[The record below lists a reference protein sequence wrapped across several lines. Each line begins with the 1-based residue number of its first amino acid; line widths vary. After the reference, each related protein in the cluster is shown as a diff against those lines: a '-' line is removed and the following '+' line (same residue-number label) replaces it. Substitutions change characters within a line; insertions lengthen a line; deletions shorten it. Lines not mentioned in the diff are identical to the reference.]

1 MEEIKEILER
11 LKSIEA
17 KIDTGFN
24 NTMAPKGIEKKIDNL
39 GRITLPIN
47 IRRELDLDEGSKLK
61 VYTLGDKII
70 LEKSE

>member
-11 LKSIEA
+11 LKNIEA
-17 KIDTGFN
+17 KIDTGFDSA
-24 NTMAPKGIEKKIDNL
+24 MAPKGIEKKIDNL

-61 VYTLGDKII
+61 VYTLGKKII